1 LIEPFG
7 GTETVKNTRSHWKKQ
22 NLHGSQ
28 RLQGAAWKSIPA
40 LRHGDNGHELK
51 FGNRKLVGMYLWV
64 GLDPLGRWRMY
75 KLRQD
80 FAAAEKIQL
89 EDDITASVVVP
100 KRFLPTLPET
110 SDGCPGTEL

>member
-1 LIEPFG
+1 
-7 GTETVKNTRSHWKKQ
+7 
-22 NLHGSQ
+22 
-28 RLQGAAWKSIPA
+28 
-40 LRHGDNGHELK
+40 
-51 FGNRKLVGMYLWV
+51 MYLRV